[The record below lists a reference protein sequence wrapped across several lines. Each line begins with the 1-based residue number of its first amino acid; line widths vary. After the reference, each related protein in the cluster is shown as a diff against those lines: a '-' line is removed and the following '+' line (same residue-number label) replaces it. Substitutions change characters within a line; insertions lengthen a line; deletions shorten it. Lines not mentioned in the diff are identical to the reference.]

1 MKIIKLLNMIAN
13 NEELPQTIEYNG
25 DIGILVTENGL
36 INYIFERNGNKY
48 DLYWLIDHDLS
59 YLNDEIKLRR
69 TK

>member
-1 MKIIKLLNMIAN
+1 MIIIDLLNKIAN

-59 YLNDEIKLRR
+59 NLNDEIKLRR

>member
-1 MKIIKLLNMIAN
+1 MATIDLLIKIAN

>member
-1 MKIIKLLNMIAN
+1 MTIIQLLIKISN

-25 DIGILVTENGL
+25 DIGVLVNENGL

-69 TK
+69 VK

>member
-1 MKIIKLLNMIAN
+1 MTIIDLLNKIAN

-25 DIGILVTENGL
+25 DIGILVNENGL

-59 YLNDEIKLRR
+59 YLNDEIKVMKL
-69 TK
+69 K

>member
-1 MKIIKLLNMIAN
+1 MTIIDLLIKISN

-25 DIGILVTENGL
+25 DIGILVTENDL
-36 INYIFERNGNKY
+36 INYIFERNGNKF

-69 TK
+69 VK